1 MNTLVT
7 DSASLDPFFHPSG
20 VAVIGASRD
29 SGKLS
34 YGVLQN
40 LLDKEHGFPGPVYPI
55 NPKADE
61 ILGCKCYPHISA
73 APDPVDLAVLIL
85 PAGMIAESLEDCGK
99 RGVKAA
105 VIISGGFREIG
116 KEGEERERRI
126 LEIARAYHMRLMGPN
141 GIGVIDTNTPL
152 NTTFILGTPPR
163 GDIAFLS
170 QSGALCGG
178 VIDWVIGRGIGFS
191 RMLSIGNEADV
202 TETDALLNLA
212 EDPNTKVITTYL
224 EDIKNGPGFLYAL
237 QTIAPRKPI
246 VIIKTGRTAS
256 GQAATA
262 SHTGAMAGTHAAFRA
277 ACKQFGAIEAASVES
292 MFNGALALSY
302 QPLPKGKR
310 VALLT
315 NAGGPAA
322 VAADAMETYGL
333 TLAKT
338 NPHIQSE
345 LKAFLLPDAQTA
357 GPVDM
362 LGGASTEEYKT
373 ALSVLLRDPDIDG
386 VLVILVPQALNHPA
400 EVVDALAEVMN
411 AQNEKPVLACFM
423 GETSVSEAFQKGHA
437 VKLPMYRFP
446 EAAVESFGALWRRA
460 QWLQKQSAHLAAA
473 ESLPIAQPSAHIAE
487 AHRSDQIA
495 LDSETSLAILQTIG
509 VAIPASHIAH
519 SADEAEHIA
528 AKIGFPIAMKL
539 MSPDVLHK
547 SDIGAVIIN
556 IRSAEAAR
564 QAFDE
569 IMERTRRAVPAAKI
583 TGIQA
588 QRMIVGGIEVI
599 LGVKRDPTLG
609 PLIMF
614 GLGGV
619 YAEALADV
627 SFRLAP
633 LTRAD
638 AEELIGEVRSA
649 KLLNGLRGASPSDIS
664 ALVNTILALGSFA
677 AANPQISEMDINPL
691 IVLPEG
697 QGAIAADARILLA

>member
-7 DSASLDPFFHPSG
+7 DSTSLNPFFHPNG

-34 YGVLQN
+34 YGVLLN
-40 LLDKEHGFPGPVYPI
+40 LLDKEQGFPGPVYPI

-61 ILGCKCYPHISA
+61 ILGRTCYPHISA
-73 APDPVDLAVLIL
+73 APDPLDLAVLIL

-116 KEGEERERRI
+116 REGEERERRI

-191 RMLSIGNEADV
+191 RMLSVGNEADV

-277 ACKQFGAIEAASVES
+277 ACKQFGAIEAAGVEA

-302 QPLPKGKR
+302 QPLPKGRR

-333 TLAKT
+333 LLAKT
-338 NPHIQSE
+338 SPRIQTE

-400 EVVDALAEVMN
+400 DVVDALAEVMKT
-411 AQNEKPVLACFM
+411 QNEKPVLACFM
-423 GETSVSEAFQKGHA
+423 GETSVGEAFQKGHA

-446 EAAVESFGALWRRA
+446 EAAVESFGMLWRRA
-460 QWLQKQSAHLAAA
+460 QWLQKHNAEPEALPSALPSTLIAAA
-473 ESLPIAQPSAHIAE
+473 QSSGET
-487 AHRSDQIA
+487 A

-509 VAIPASHIAH
+509 VAIPASVIAH
-519 SADEAEHIA
+519 SAEEAAQA
-528 AKIGFPIAMKL
+528 AEEIGFPIAMKL

-556 IRSAEAAR
+556 VRSADAAR

-569 IMERTRRAVPAAKI
+569 IMERTRRAVPNAKI
-583 TGIQA
+583 TGVQA
-588 QRMIVGGIEVI
+588 QRMIGGGIEVI

-633 LTRAD
+633 LTQAD
-638 AEELIGEVRSA
+638 AEEMIGEVRSA
-649 KLLNGLRGASPSDIS
+649 KLLGGLRGAAPSDIS
-664 ALVNTILALGSFA
+664 ALTNAILALSSFA
-677 AANPQISEMDINPL
+677 AANPQIQEMDINPL